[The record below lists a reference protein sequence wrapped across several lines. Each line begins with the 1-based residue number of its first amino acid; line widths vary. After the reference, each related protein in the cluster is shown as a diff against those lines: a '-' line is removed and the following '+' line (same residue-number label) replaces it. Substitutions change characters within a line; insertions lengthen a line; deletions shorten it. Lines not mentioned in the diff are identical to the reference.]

1 MPAKNFFD
9 LFPNVLCVTVSDPY
23 QEDLA
28 ADVDMLDDL
37 EELEDP
43 SSIGYHLPHRIVTD
57 RTNPL
62 ESMRSSDFR

>member
-1 MPAKNFFD
+1 MINF
-9 LFPNVLCVTVSDPY
+9 LICVTVSDPF
-23 QEDLA
+23 QDGLA

-43 SSIGYHLPHRIVTD
+43 TSIGYHLPHRIVTD
-57 RTNPL
+57 RTNAL